1 MPNNIALC
9 YSSNNT
15 YPVDRN
21 NPKAF
26 ADFKRDNPNISDTFI
41 SAGTPFILRN
51 GSSNSKDWRQV
62 RPDLICPLNYMKSLP
77 PQAKRKIALMD
88 SILGGEYLQALADF
102 FQTEMLGAVGAA
114 STALES
120 RLSNFAK
127 AAKALQEALEDVR
140 KGVKAKLPKAKMM
153 KLEQRVHALSKD
165 FNRKFQTEINKFIG
179 RVKSNK
185 GTVYSDSERGVN
197 KAKSGKGVK
206 PIQFTSTKAFN
217 NLRAFEKSAN
227 VLGKSL
233 IVLDAG
239 LRANKVHD
247 DYLAGRNWQK
257 RAAVEASGFGLATAG
272 GIVAGQTIVSTAT
285 GLGIAMLATPVGWVF
300 IIGAAVTVGIMAAK
314 VGDGIGKFG
323 ANQAYDLGNW
333 LSSLSED

>member
-1 MPNNIALC
+1 
-9 YSSNNT
+9 
-15 YPVDRN
+15 
-21 NPKAF
+21 
-26 ADFKRDNPNISDTFI
+26 
-41 SAGTPFILRN
+41 
-51 GSSNSKDWRQV
+51 
-62 RPDLICPLNYMKSLP
+62 
-77 PQAKRKIALMD
+77 
-88 SILGGEYLQALADF
+88 
-102 FQTEMLGAVGAA
+102 MLGAVGAA

-140 KGVKAKLPKAKMM
+140 KGVKAKLPKAKMI

-165 FNRKFQTEINKFIG
+165 FNHKFQTEINKFIG
-179 RVKSNK
+179 RVKSKK

-227 VLGKSL
+227 VVGKSL
-233 IVLDAG
+233 IVLNAG
-239 LRANKVHD
+239 LRADKVHD

-257 RAAVEASGFGLATAG
+257 RAAVEAAGFGLATAG
-272 GIVAGQTIVSTAT
+272 GLWVGGQAVTA

-300 IIGAAVTVGIMAAK
+300 IIGSSIAVGIVAAK
-314 VGDGIGKFG
+314 GGDAIGKWS
-323 ANQAYDLGNW
+323 ANSAFNLGDW
-333 LSSLSED
+333 LNSL

>member
-51 GSSNSKDWRQV
+51 GSSNASSNSKDWRQV
-62 RPDLICPLNYMKSLP
+62 RPDLICPLNHMKSLP

-127 AAKALQEALEDVR
+127 AAKELQEALEDVR
-140 KGVKAKLPKAKMM
+140 KGVKAKLPKAQIQ
-153 KLEQRVHALSKD
+153 KLEQHVHALSKD

-179 RVKSNK
+179 RVKSKK

-227 VLGKSL
+227 VVGKSL

-239 LRANKVHD
+239 LRANAVHN
-247 DYLAGRNWQK
+247 DYLAGHNWQK
-257 RAAVEASGFGLATAG
+257 RAAVEVSGFGLATAG
-272 GIVAGQTIVSTAT
+272 GLWVGGQAVT
-285 GLGIAMLATPVGWVF
+285 GRSWYCDVGHTSWLGIYYWLIYCGWH
-300 IIGAAVTVGIMAAK
+300 GG
-314 VGDGIGKFG
+314 G
-323 ANQAYDLGNW
+323 
-333 LSSLSED
+333 

>member
-1 MPNNIALC
+1 
-9 YSSNNT
+9 
-15 YPVDRN
+15 
-21 NPKAF
+21 
-26 ADFKRDNPNISDTFI
+26 
-41 SAGTPFILRN
+41 
-51 GSSNSKDWRQV
+51 
-62 RPDLICPLNYMKSLP
+62 
-77 PQAKRKIALMD
+77 MD

-127 AAKALQEALEDVR
+127 AAKELQEALEDVR
-140 KGVKAKLPKAKMM
+140 KGVKAKLPKAKMI

-165 FNRKFQTEINKFIG
+165 FNHKFQTEINKFIG
-179 RVKSNK
+179 RVKSKK

-239 LRANKVHD
+239 LRADKVHD

-257 RAAVEASGFGLATAG
+257 RAAVEAAGFGLATAG
-272 GIVAGQTIVSTAT
+272 ALWVGGQAVTA

-300 IIGAAVTVGIMAAK
+300 IIGSSIAVGIVAAK
-314 VGDGIGKFG
+314 GGDAIGKWS
-323 ANQAYDLGNW
+323 ANSAFNLGDW
-333 LSSLSED
+333 LNSL